1 MRKFKARSGGV
12 GAGEE
17 VADTAQTDAEPSGHV
32 PPGALTVLVGVHH
45 PETAITCGGS
55 QRQLRAGRLPLRLY
69 RGACQRQP
77 LSEHPEARPRPPS
90 PCPTVAPGGTWRRH
104 VPGGPPGLCHLA
116 RGASISWATTIFRGG
131 RTMSRLEG
139 KVALVTGASK
149 GIGAGIAKG
158 LAAAGASV
166 AVNYASDRGGAEAVV
181 AAITASGG
189 RAIVVP
195 GDVSKS
201 ADVARLFVQTKAAYG
216 ALDVLV
222 NNAAV
227 YKFGPLE
234 ATTEEEFH
242 REFNTNV
249 LGPLLM
255 IREAV
260 KYFGPRGGSIINIGS
275 MASQLT
281 PPNLSIYTA
290 TKGAL
295 DAITRVLAKE
305 LGPRQIRVNS
315 INPGATATEGARAA
329 GVIGVGSDFEK
340 QMIAMTPLGRIGQP
354 SDIAPIAVFLASDE
368 SGWLTGEIIL
378 ASGGQR

>member
-1 MRKFKARSGGV
+1 
-12 GAGEE
+12 
-17 VADTAQTDAEPSGHV
+17 
-32 PPGALTVLVGVHH
+32 
-45 PETAITCGGS
+45 
-55 QRQLRAGRLPLRLY
+55 
-69 RGACQRQP
+69 
-77 LSEHPEARPRPPS
+77 
-90 PCPTVAPGGTWRRH
+90 
-104 VPGGPPGLCHLA
+104 
-116 RGASISWATTIFRGG
+116 
-131 RTMSRLEG
+131 MSRLEG

-166 AVNYASDRGGAEAVV
+166 AVNYASDRGGAEAVA
-181 AAITASGG
+181 AAITAAGG

-227 YKFGPLE
+227 YQSGPLE
-234 ATTEEEFH
+234 AMTEEEFH

-275 MASQLT
+275 VASHLT
-281 PPNLSIYTA
+281 PPNFSIYSA

-315 INPGATATEGARAA
+315 INPGATATEGARTA
-329 GVIGVGSDFEK
+329 GVIGVGSDSEK

-354 SDIAPIAVFLASDE
+354 SDIAPTAVFLASDE
-368 SGWLTGEIIL
+368 SGWVTGEIIC
-378 ASGGQR
+378 ASGGWR

>member
-1 MRKFKARSGGV
+1 
-12 GAGEE
+12 
-17 VADTAQTDAEPSGHV
+17 
-32 PPGALTVLVGVHH
+32 
-45 PETAITCGGS
+45 
-55 QRQLRAGRLPLRLY
+55 
-69 RGACQRQP
+69 
-77 LSEHPEARPRPPS
+77 
-90 PCPTVAPGGTWRRH
+90 
-104 VPGGPPGLCHLA
+104 
-116 RGASISWATTIFRGG
+116 
-131 RTMSRLEG
+131 MSRLEG

-189 RAIVVP
+189 RAIAVP

-201 ADVARLFVQTKAAYG
+201 ADVARLFVETKAAYG

-227 YKFGPLE
+227 YQSGPLE
-234 ATTEEEFH
+234 AMTEEEFH

-260 KYFGPRGGSIINIGS
+260 KHFGPRGGSVINIGS
-275 MASQLT
+275 VASHLT
-281 PPNLSIYTA
+281 PPNFSIYAA
-290 TKGAL
+290 TKSAL

-315 INPGATATEGARAA
+315 INPGATATEGARTA
-329 GVIGVGSDFEK
+329 GVIGVGSDSEK

-354 SDIAPIAVFLASDE
+354 SDIAPTAVFLASDE
-368 SGWLTGEIIL
+368 SGWLTGEIIC
-378 ASGGQR
+378 ASGGWR

>member
-1 MRKFKARSGGV
+1 
-12 GAGEE
+12 
-17 VADTAQTDAEPSGHV
+17 
-32 PPGALTVLVGVHH
+32 
-45 PETAITCGGS
+45 
-55 QRQLRAGRLPLRLY
+55 
-69 RGACQRQP
+69 
-77 LSEHPEARPRPPS
+77 
-90 PCPTVAPGGTWRRH
+90 
-104 VPGGPPGLCHLA
+104 
-116 RGASISWATTIFRGG
+116 
-131 RTMSRLEG
+131 MSRLEG

-166 AVNYASDRGGAEAVV
+166 AVNYASDRSSAEAVV
-181 AAITASGG
+181 AAITAAGG

-201 ADVARLFVQTKAAYG
+201 ADVARLFAQTKAAYG

-227 YKFGPLE
+227 YKLGPLE

-242 REFNTNV
+242 
-249 LGPLLM
+249 
-255 IREAV
+255 
-260 KYFGPRGGSIINIGS
+260 
-275 MASQLT
+275 
-281 PPNLSIYTA
+281 
-290 TKGAL
+290 
-295 DAITRVLAKE
+295 
-305 LGPRQIRVNS
+305 RQIRVNS

-368 SGWLTGEIIL
+368 SGWLTGEIIV

>member
-1 MRKFKARSGGV
+1 M
-12 GAGEE
+12 
-17 VADTAQTDAEPSGHV
+17 
-32 PPGALTVLVGVHH
+32 
-45 PETAITCGGS
+45 
-55 QRQLRAGRLPLRLY
+55 
-69 RGACQRQP
+69 
-77 LSEHPEARPRPPS
+77 
-90 PCPTVAPGGTWRRH
+90 
-104 VPGGPPGLCHLA
+104 
-116 RGASISWATTIFRGG
+116 
-131 RTMSRLEG
+131 
-139 KVALVTGASK
+139 
-149 GIGAGIAKG
+149 
-158 LAAAGASV
+158 
-166 AVNYASDRGGAEAVV
+166 V

-189 RAIVVP
+189 RAIAVP

-201 ADVARLFVQTKAAYG
+201 ADVARLFVETKAAYG

-227 YKFGPLE
+227 YQFGPLE

-260 KYFGPRGGSIINIGS
+260 KYFGPRGGSVINIGS
-275 MASQLT
+275 TASALN

-290 TKGAL
+290 TKSAL

-305 LGPRQIRVNS
+305 LGPRRIRVNS

-329 GVIGVGSDFEK
+329 GVIGVGSDYEK
-340 QMIAMTPLGRIGQP
+340 HMLAMTPLGRIGQP

-368 SGWLTGEIIL
+368 SGWLTGEIML

>member
-1 MRKFKARSGGV
+1 M
-12 GAGEE
+12 
-17 VADTAQTDAEPSGHV
+17 
-32 PPGALTVLVGVHH
+32 
-45 PETAITCGGS
+45 
-55 QRQLRAGRLPLRLY
+55 
-69 RGACQRQP
+69 
-77 LSEHPEARPRPPS
+77 
-90 PCPTVAPGGTWRRH
+90 
-104 VPGGPPGLCHLA
+104 
-116 RGASISWATTIFRGG
+116 
-131 RTMSRLEG
+131 
-139 KVALVTGASK
+139 
-149 GIGAGIAKG
+149 
-158 LAAAGASV
+158 AAAGASV

-189 RAIVVP
+189 RAIAVP

-201 ADVARLFVQTKAAYG
+201 AAVARLFVDTTAVYG

-227 YKFGPLE
+227 YTLGPIE
-234 ATTEEEFH
+234 AMTEEEFH

-275 MASQLT
+275 VASQLT
-281 PPNLSIYTA
+281 PPDFSIYTA

-329 GVIGVGSDFEK
+329 GVIGVGGDFEK
-340 QMIAMTPLGRIGQP
+340 QVIAMTPLGRIGQP

-368 SGWLTGEIIL
+368 SAWLTGEIIL
-378 ASGGQR
+378 ASGGLR

>member
-1 MRKFKARSGGV
+1 M
-12 GAGEE
+12 
-17 VADTAQTDAEPSGHV
+17 
-32 PPGALTVLVGVHH
+32 L
-45 PETAITCGGS
+45 
-55 QRQLRAGRLPLRLY
+55 
-69 RGACQRQP
+69 
-77 LSEHPEARPRPPS
+77 
-90 PCPTVAPGGTWRRH
+90 
-104 VPGGPPGLCHLA
+104 
-116 RGASISWATTIFRGG
+116 
-131 RTMSRLEG
+131 RLEG

-166 AVNYASDRGGAEAVV
+166 AVNYASDRRGAEAVV

-189 RAIVVP
+189 RAIVVQ

-201 ADVARLFVQTKAAYG
+201 ADVARLFVEVKAAYG

-227 YKFGPLE
+227 YKVELPLE
-234 ATTEEEFH
+234 KVTEEEFH

-260 KYFGPRGGSIINIGS
+260 KYFGPSGGSIINIGS
-275 MASQLT
+275 LASQLF
-281 PPNLSIYTA
+281 PPNQSIYTA
-290 TKGAL
+290 TKSAV
-295 DAITRVLAKE
+295 DAITRALAKE
-305 LGPRQIRVNS
+305 LGSKMIRVNS

-340 QMIAMTPLGRIGQP
+340 QLLAMTPLGRIGQP
-354 SDIAPIAVFLASDE
+354 SDIASIAVFLASDE
-368 SGWLTGEIIL
+368 ASWLTGEIIL
-378 ASGGQR
+378 ASGGLR

>member
-1 MRKFKARSGGV
+1 MT
-12 GAGEE
+12 EN
-17 VADTAQTDAEPSGHV
+17 GHYV
-32 PPGALTVLVGVHH
+32 DCPPG
-45 PETAITCGGS
+45 
-55 QRQLRAGRLPLRLY
+55 
-69 RGACQRQP
+69 
-77 LSEHPEARPRPPS
+77 
-90 PCPTVAPGGTWRRH
+90 
-104 VPGGPPGLCHLA
+104 
-116 RGASISWATTIFRGG
+116 FR
-131 RTMSRLEG
+131 
-139 KVALVTGASK
+139 
-149 GIGAGIAKG
+149 
-158 LAAAGASV
+158 
-166 AVNYASDRGGAEAVV
+166 
-181 AAITASGG
+181 
-189 RAIVVP
+189 
-195 GDVSKS
+195 
-201 ADVARLFVQTKAAYG
+201 
-216 ALDVLV
+216 
-222 NNAAV
+222 
-227 YKFGPLE
+227 
-234 ATTEEEFH
+234 
-242 REFNTNV
+242 
-249 LGPLLM
+249 
-255 IREAV
+255 V

>member
-1 MRKFKARSGGV
+1 
-12 GAGEE
+12 
-17 VADTAQTDAEPSGHV
+17 
-32 PPGALTVLVGVHH
+32 
-45 PETAITCGGS
+45 
-55 QRQLRAGRLPLRLY
+55 
-69 RGACQRQP
+69 
-77 LSEHPEARPRPPS
+77 
-90 PCPTVAPGGTWRRH
+90 
-104 VPGGPPGLCHLA
+104 
-116 RGASISWATTIFRGG
+116 
-131 RTMSRLEG
+131 MSRLEG

-181 AAITASGG
+181 AAITDAGG
-189 RAIVVP
+189 RAIAVA

-201 ADVARLFVQTKAAYG
+201 ADVARLFVETRAAYG

-227 YKFGPLE
+227 YKLGPL
-234 ATTEEEFH
+234 AAVTEEEFH

-260 KYFGPRGGSIINIGS
+260 KYFGPRGGSVINIGS
-275 MASQLT
+275 VASHLT
-281 PPNLSIYTA
+281 PPNFSIYSA

-295 DAITRVLAKE
+295 DAITGVLAKE
-305 LGPRQIRVNS
+305 LGPRRIRVNS
-315 INPGATATEGARAA
+315 INPGATATEGARTL
-329 GVIGVGSDFEK
+329 GMIGVGSDSEK
-340 QMIAMTPLGRIGQP
+340 QMIAMTPLGRVGQP

-368 SGWLTGEIIL
+368 SGWVTGEIIC
-378 ASGGQR
+378 ASGGWR